1 MLPSPCFGYNYS
13 LGPPAGEKIPGFQ
26 GRDLA
31 MMNSSSGKLVVYLVG
46 IAAVVVIM
54 FGVQALSAVLNPVL
68 LSVVIT
74 ITILPLPG
82 HLVRK
87 GWNRGLAM
95 AAAILLVVTV
105 LLLVIGTVFFSV
117 AKLSTELP
125 ALLSQPS
132 LETSGTIPPVPLD
145 STTINISEVTAQ
157 LGPVA
162 AGAISATLNIVV
174 QFVLAL
180 AIFFFMIA
188 AAMNLDKKTRK
199 ELDPNAPVVG
209 RISELTGGVQRYMTI
224 LTGINFLVA
233 LGNTIFLALLGVD
246 YALLWGLLSWFMGYI
261 PSIGFWVALI
271 PPVLMAYA
279 QYGIQTAIIVFFGYV
294 VINGGVELFLKPRV
308 AGKGLKISPLVIF
321 VGLFFWGF
329 LLGGIGAILSVP
341 LTLLVLTIMGQFPV
355 TKPIATLL
363 RDSGEEEKE
372 ERNQAKQ
379 QVKDLWKKT
388 KATFTSGLNTGTKD
402 RKG

>member
-1 MLPSPCFGYNYS
+1 
-13 LGPPAGEKIPGFQ
+13 
-26 GRDLA
+26 
-31 MMNSSSGKLVVYLVG
+31 MNNPSGKLVVYLVG

-54 FGVQALSAVLNPVL
+54 FGVQTLSAVLNPVL
-68 LSVVIT
+68 LAIVIT
-74 ITILPLPG
+74 ITVLPLPG
-82 HLVRK
+82 YLARK

-95 AAAILLVVTV
+95 AVAILLVVVV

-132 LETSGTIPPVPLD
+132 LETSGTTPPVPFD
-145 STTINISEVTAQ
+145 TTTINISEVTAQ

-233 LGNTIFLALLGVD
+233 LGNTIFIALLGVD

-279 QYGIQTAIIVFFGYV
+279 QYGIQTAVIVFVGYV
-294 VINGGVELFLKPRV
+294 VINGGVEILLKPRL

-341 LTLLVLTIMGQFPV
+341 LTLLVLTIMGQFPA
-355 TKPIATLL
+355 TQPIATLL

-402 RKG
+402 RTGK

>member
-1 MLPSPCFGYNYS
+1 
-13 LGPPAGEKIPGFQ
+13 
-26 GRDLA
+26 

-46 IAAVVVIM
+46 IAALVVIM

-74 ITILPLPG
+74 ITVLPLPG
-82 HLVRK
+82 YLVRK
-87 GWNRGLAM
+87 GWKRGLAM
-95 AAAILLVVTV
+95 AAAIVLVVVV
-105 LLLVIGTVFFSV
+105 LLLVISTVFFSV
-117 AKLSTELP
+117 ARLATELP
-125 ALLSQPS
+125 ALLAQPS
-132 LETSGTIPPVPLD
+132 LEATTTIPSSPFD
-145 STTINISEVTAQ
+145 ATTINISDATAQ
-157 LGPVA
+157 LGPLA
-162 AGAISATLNIVV
+162 EGAISATLTIVT

-199 ELDPNAPVVG
+199 EIDPNAPVVG

-233 LGNTIFLALLGVD
+233 LGNTIFLAILGVD

-261 PSIGFWVALI
+261 PTIGFWVALI

-279 QYGIQTAIIVFFGYV
+279 QYGIQTAIVVFIGYI
-294 VINGGVELFLKPRV
+294 VINGGVELLVKPRL

-329 LLGGIGAILSVP
+329 LLGGSEPSFPFLSP
-341 LTLLVLTIMGQFPV
+341 C
-355 TKPIATLL
+355 
-363 RDSGEEEKE
+363 SY
-372 ERNQAKQ
+372 
-379 QVKDLWKKT
+379 
-388 KATFTSGLNTGTKD
+388 
-402 RKG
+402 